1 MSEPTKDF
9 STRSSHDSAQS
20 FSTRVVH
27 SGWEPDEQTG
37 AVMPPICMTSTYVQD
52 SPGKPRNGFEYSRTQ
67 NVTRFALQDALCD
80 LEQGHAG
87 FTFTSG
93 MAAVHTLMLSL
104 ESGHRVVAGADLYGG
119 THRLFSRIEKRFGL
133 KFDFI
138 DTTDGAMLNNLPSDT
153 RLLYLE
159 TPSNP
164 LLSLTDLERAIAAAK
179 KVGAEV
185 AVDNTFATP
194 ALQQPL
200 TMGADYIMHSTTKYC
215 SGHSD
220 VVGGALVVANA
231 EQAERIA
238 FHQNSAGTVNSP
250 FDAFLTLRGLRTLD
264 VRMERHC
271 ANAMAVAKYLEAH
284 PKISK
289 VIYPGLESHPQ
300 HDIAKKQMK
309 DFGGM
314 VCCELPGGIEPAT
327 TLVNNLNIFA
337 LAESLGGVESLIEL
351 PAPMTHAS
359 IPPEQRRAIGIEDG
373 LVRLSI
379 GIESADDLIDDIEQA
394 LAKV

>member
-1 MSEPTKDF
+1 MSD
-9 STRSSHDSAQS
+9 SSHD

-27 SGWEPDEQTG
+27 AGWEPDEQTG

-52 SPGKPRNGFEYSRTQ
+52 GPGQPRNGFEYSRTQ
-67 NVTRFALQDALCD
+67 NITRFALQDALCD

-93 MAAVHTLMLSL
+93 MAAIHTLLLSL
-104 ESGHRVVAGADLYGG
+104 EPGDRVVAGADLYGG
-119 THRLFSRIEKRFGL
+119 THRLFNRVEKRFGL

-138 DTTDGAMLNNLPSDT
+138 NTTDGSVLDDLPSDT

-164 LLSLTDLERAIAAAK
+164 LLRLTDIKRAVAAAK

-185 AVDNTFATP
+185 AVDNTFATS

-200 TMGADYIMHSTTKYC
+200 TLGADYVMHSTTKYC
-215 SGHSD
+215 AGHSD
-220 VVGGALVVANA
+220 VVGGALIVAT
-231 EQAERIA
+231 EKQAERIA

-271 ANAMAVAKYLEAH
+271 DNAMKIAKYLESH

-300 HDIAKKQMK
+300 HQLAKEQMK
-309 DFGGM
+309 GFGGM
-314 VCCELPGGIEPAT
+314 LCCELPGGIEPAT
-327 TLVNNLNIFA
+327 TLVKSLNIFA
-337 LAESLGGVESLIEL
+337 LAESLGGVESLVEL

-373 LVRLSI
+373 LVRISV
-379 GIESADDLIDDIEQA
+379 GIESADDLIADLEQA
-394 LAKV
+394 LAKI

>member
-1 MSEPTKDF
+1 MS
-9 STRSSHDSAQS
+9 DSNHN

-27 SGWEPDEQTG
+27 AGWQPDELTG
-37 AVMPPICMTSTYVQD
+37 AVMPPIYMTSTYVQD
-52 SPGKPRNGFEYSRTQ
+52 APGEPRNGFEYSRTQ

-93 MAAVHTLMLSL
+93 MAAIHTLMLSL
-104 ESGHRVVAGADLYGG
+104 ESGDRVVAGADLYGG
-119 THRLFSRIEKRFGL
+119 TYRLFKRVEERFGL

-138 DTTDGAMLNNLPSDT
+138 DTTDNNAVDNLPSDT

-164 LLSLTDLERAIAAAK
+164 LLSLVDIERAVKAAK

-185 AVDNTFATP
+185 AVDNTFATS

-200 TMGADYIMHSTTKYC
+200 TLGADYVMHSTTKYC
-215 SGHSD
+215 AGHSD
-220 VVGGALVVANA
+220 VVGGALIVSTA
-231 EQAERIA
+231 EQAENIA

-271 ANAMAVAKYLEAH
+271 GNAMAIAKYLEAH

-289 VIYPGLESHPQ
+289 VIYPGLASHPQ
-300 HDIAKKQMK
+300 HELAKRQMK

-314 VCCELPGGIEPAT
+314 VCCELPGGIAPAT
-327 TLVNNLNIFA
+327 QFVKDLKIFA

-359 IPPEQRRAIGIEDG
+359 IPAEQRRAIGIEDG
-373 LVRLSI
+373 LVRLSV
-379 GIESADDLIDDIEQA
+379 GIESPDDLIADIEQS
-394 LAKV
+394 LAKL